1 MGIPLAQGRAFNAQD
16 NMQSPPVVIV
26 DEALAT
32 KFWPAGAVGKRL
44 RQGPDGPWR
53 TVVGVVR
60 DKREYEA
67 DAAPQIT
74 AYFPVEQYTIA
85 SRFVVVR
92 THSAIAGVSHSAG
105 ADASHLT
112 ATALAAVHD
121 LDPDLPAHDVSTM
134 EQRLTDSLARRR
146 LSMLLLATFAI
157 AALILAAVGVYGT
170 IAYWV
175 SQRRREI
182 GIRMALGATRT
193 TILGLIA
200 QEFGR
205 TVGVG
210 LVAGLLVAFALTRLM
225 SSLLFGINAT
235 DATTFSLV
243 PLTMALIAA
252 AAIYVPVQRAMRGA
266 VIEAL
271 RAE

>member
-1 MGIPLAQGRAFNAQD
+1 M
-16 NMQSPPVVIV
+16 
-26 DEALAT
+26 
-32 KFWPAGAVGKRL
+32 
-44 RQGPDGPWR
+44 
-53 TVVGVVR
+53 
-60 DKREYEA
+60 
-67 DAAPQIT
+67 
-74 AYFPVEQYTIA
+74 
-85 SRFVVVR
+85 
-92 THSAIAGVSHSAG
+92 
-105 ADASHLT
+105 
-112 ATALAAVHD
+112 HD

-225 SSLLFGINAT
+225 SSLFFGVNAT
-235 DATTFSLV
+235 DATTFSVV
-243 PLTMALIAA
+243 PLFHGADRRRGRLR
-252 AAIYVPVQRAMRGA
+252 PVRRAMRGA
-266 VIEAL
+266 VVEAL
-271 RAE
+271 RAEVGASTPVQGRGLVPGASPPMA

>member
-1 MGIPLAQGRAFNAQD
+1 
-16 NMQSPPVVIV
+16 
-26 DEALAT
+26 
-32 KFWPAGAVGKRL
+32 
-44 RQGPDGPWR
+44 
-53 TVVGVVR
+53 
-60 DKREYEA
+60 
-67 DAAPQIT
+67 
-74 AYFPVEQYTIA
+74 
-85 SRFVVVR
+85 
-92 THSAIAGVSHSAG
+92 
-105 ADASHLT
+105 
-112 ATALAAVHD
+112 
-121 LDPDLPAHDVSTM
+121 
-134 EQRLTDSLARRR
+134 
-146 LSMLLLATFAI
+146 MLLLATFAI
-157 AALILAAVGVYGT
+157 AALILSAVGVYGT

-225 SSLLFGINAT
+225 SSLLFGVNAT
-235 DATTFSLV
+235 DATTFSVV
-243 PLTMALIAA
+243 PLLMALIAA
-252 AAIYVPVQRAMRGA
+252 AAVYVPVRRAMRGA

>member
-1 MGIPLAQGRAFNAQD
+1 MAHRGR
-16 NMQSPPVVIV
+16 
-26 DEALAT
+26 
-32 KFWPAGAVGKRL
+32 
-44 RQGPDGPWR
+44 
-53 TVVGVVR
+53 VVR
-60 DKREYEA
+60 DKREYQA

-92 THSAIAGVSHSAG
+92 THAAL
-105 ADASHLT
+105 ADVSHLT
-112 ATALAAVHD
+112 TTALAAVHD

-193 TILGLIA
+193 TIVGLIA

-210 LVAGLLVAFALTRLM
+210 
-225 SSLLFGINAT
+225 SSPA
-235 DATTFSLV
+235 SSS
-243 PLTMALIAA
+243 
-252 AAIYVPVQRAMRGA
+252 RSH
-266 VIEAL
+266 
-271 RAE
+271 